1 MKSLAQLHKFY
12 IVFIASFFLGQS
24 AKANTQV
31 NLSEALLAHKVSVV
45 FTSKGGHTGNC
56 VAIKLA
62 NLTNDEMN
70 IKIDPGDKLMA
81 DDTTM
86 QNIFITHS
94 DLIALAPK
102 GTQLK
107 TIYGFCCAVTKHSP
121 AKDIHF
127 TFLKNRNEKEV
138 KLAQFMDSHRSL
150 DESALQHA
158 IWVVCNGE
166 DPAGI
171 YADEQTELQELKK
184 LVAEI
189 TGKPIPWYTKKFDRD
204 STGMLVRRALQ
215 LNAVMHFDLL
225 QPSEV
230 VVVIMDAHD
239 NTMKTPL
246 PEKLLERGHYDFE
259 YNWETNMIPP
269 GKYFARIY
277 ANGQMI
283 QEKEIDL

>member
-1 MKSLAQLHKFY
+1 MKPIAQPYNFFLVFLTSL
-12 IVFIASFFLGQS
+12 FLGQS
-24 AKANTQV
+24 AKANTEMS
-31 NLSEALLAHKVSVV
+31 LSEALLAHKVSVV
-45 FTSKGGHTGNC
+45 FTSKGGHTGDC

-62 NLTNDEMN
+62 NLTNDEMS
-70 IKIDPGDKLMA
+70 IKIDAGDKLMA
-81 DDTTM
+81 EDTTM
-86 QNIFITHS
+86 QNIFITHT

-121 AKDIHF
+121 SKDIHF
-127 TFLKNRNEKEV
+127 TFLKNKNEKEM
-138 KLAQFMDSHRSL
+138 KLAHFMDTHRTL

-171 YADEQTELQELKK
+171 YADDQTELQALKK

-204 STGMLVRRALQ
+204 STGMLVRRALK

-230 VVVIMDAHD
+230 VVVIKDAHD

-259 YNWETNMIPP
+259 YNWETNMIQP
-269 GKYFARIY
+269 GKYYARIY

>member
-1 MKSLAQLHKFY
+1 MKRIPTIYIFLLVCLASLFCQSLQ
-12 IVFIASFFLGQS
+12 AS
-24 AKANTQV
+24 TQIS
-31 NLSEALLAHKVSVV
+31 LSEALLTKKVSVI
-45 FTSKGGHTGNC
+45 FTSKGGHSGDC
-56 VAIKLA
+56 VAIKIA
-62 NLTNDEMN
+62 NLTNDEMS
-70 IKIDPGDKLMA
+70 IKIDAGDKLMA

-121 AKDIHF
+121 DKDMHF
-127 TFLKNRNEKEV
+127 TFLKNKNEKEI
-138 KLAQFMDSHRSL
+138 KLAHFMDTHRTL
-150 DESALQHA
+150 DEGAIQHA

-171 YADEQTELQELKK
+171 YADDQTDLLELKK

-204 STGMLVRRALQ
+204 STGMLVRRALK
-215 LNAVMHFDLL
+215 LNAVMHFDLP
-225 QPSEV
+225 QPSEIV
-230 VVVIMDAHD
+230 IVIMDAHD

-246 PEKLLERGHYDFE
+246 PQKLLERGHYDFE

-269 GKYFARIY
+269 GKYYARIY

-283 QEKEIDL
+283 QEKEIEL